1 MRHELR
7 DLLAVA
13 VSALA
18 DDGVIPVGSEADI
31 MLERTRQPD
40 HGDFACNIAM
50 VLAKTARMKPRDLAA
65 LLQSRLPDSELIDR
79 TEIAGPGFMNI
90 FLAPEAYYRLITAIR
105 RAGTAYGMSDAGQ
118 GRRIMVEFVS
128 ANPTGPLH
136 VGHGRGAA
144 YGDALVRVLRKA
156 GYTADSEYYINDA
169 GRQMEILAVSVWL
182 RYLELCGEEIDFP
195 PGAYQG
201 DYVFDIAATLHR
213 DHGTAFQHPAVE
225 LMDSLPADTDPLLD
239 ILISRARDWLGEDG
253 FNTIHRL
260 GNDTLV
266 DDIRND
272 LVRFGV
278 EFDCWFSENHLV
290 TDGAVDR
297 AVKTLKDSEH
307 LYLKDGAWWLRT
319 TDFGDEKDRVVLR
332 ANGNHTYF
340 ATDIAYHLNKFER
353 GFEQVINIWG
363 ADHHGYIKRVKAA
376 LAALGHDPDALTV
389 LLVQFATLYR
399 GDEKIPMSTRSGQ
412 FVTLRELRQ
421 EVGADA
427 GRYFY
432 ALRKPEQH
440 MDFDLDLA
448 TSKSSENPVYYIQ
461 YAHARI
467 CSVFRQLEEK
477 GLTPDLEGADHSL
490 LGEKRE
496 LDLLRELSRYP
507 EVVEAA
513 ARSYEPHLVAY
524 YLRELANDFH
534 AYYNAHPFIAADE
547 AMRNARLSL
556 ISATRVVLANALDI
570 LGVSAPEA
578 M

>member
-18 DDGVIPVGSEADI
+18 DDGVIPVDSGADI

-50 VLAKTARMKPRDLAA
+50 VLAKAARKKPRELAA
-65 LLQSRLPDSELIDR
+65 ILQSRLPDSELIDR
-79 TEIAGPGFMNI
+79 TEIAGPGFINI
-90 FLAPEAYYRLITAIR
+90 FLAPQAYYRLITVIR
-105 RAGTAYGMSDAGQ
+105 QAGAAYGRSDAGKD
-118 GRRIMVEFVS
+118 RRIMVEFVS

-144 YGDALVRVLRKA
+144 YGDALVRVLRAA
-156 GYTADSEYYINDA
+156 GYTAASEYYINDA

-213 DHGTAFQHPAVE
+213 DHGTGFQYPAAE

-239 ILISRARDWLGEDG
+239 TLISRTKDRLGADR
-253 FNTIHRL
+253 FNTIHGL

-266 DDIRND
+266 DDIRDD

-290 TDGAVDR
+290 TDEAVDR
-297 AVKTLKDSEH
+297 VVQTLKDSEH

-376 LAALGHDPDALTV
+376 LAALGRDPDALTV

-399 GDEKIPMSTRSGQ
+399 GEEKIPMSTRSGQ

-421 EVGADA
+421 DVGVDA

-467 CSVFRQLEEK
+467 CSVFRQLDEK
-477 GLTPDLEGADHSL
+477 GLTPDLEDADHSL
-490 LGEKRE
+490 LCEQRE

-547 AMRNARLSL
+547 AVRNARLSL
-556 ISATRVVLANALDI
+556 IAATRVVLANALDL